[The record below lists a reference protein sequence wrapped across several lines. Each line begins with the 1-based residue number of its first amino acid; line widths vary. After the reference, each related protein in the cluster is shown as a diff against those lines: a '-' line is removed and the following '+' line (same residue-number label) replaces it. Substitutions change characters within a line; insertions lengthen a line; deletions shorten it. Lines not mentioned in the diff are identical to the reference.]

1 MSNKLSFQPQESWL
15 CKLITVSNFKQFPC
29 GWEKDNVKK
38 ETKENSTV
46 FSGFSVM
53 KVVQVFALSVFYSSV
68 SPFIPVDNVSN
79 LRMSK
84 TTFYFNAHIK
94 PYFTNFYDDVYMLMD
109 SNVNY
114 VI

>member
-68 SPFIPVDNVSN
+68 SPFSPVDNVSN
-79 LRMSK
+79 LRMFHILLQCTYQTKEK
-84 TTFYFNAHIK
+84 TLLFK
-94 PYFTNFYDDVYMLMD
+94 YFTHF
-109 SNVNY
+109 
-114 VI
+114 